1 MQHQNLLTKE
11 EVASKFRVSTQTIN
25 RWMKDNRIPSTS
37 YRKIGQRVL
46 FDPSLLELPELP
58 IINNITQTQPAA

>member
-46 FDPSLLELPELP
+46 FDPSLLGLPELP